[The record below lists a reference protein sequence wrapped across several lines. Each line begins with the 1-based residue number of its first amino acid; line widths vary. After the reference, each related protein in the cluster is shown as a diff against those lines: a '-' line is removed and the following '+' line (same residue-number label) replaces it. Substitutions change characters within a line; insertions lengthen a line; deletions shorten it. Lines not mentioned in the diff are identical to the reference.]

1 MSEDKVISRWR
12 SDRMKRESTLVRWGT
27 YGQPVLLFPTAGG
40 DAEEV
45 ERWHMIDVLRPLI
58 DAGRIKVYACDS
70 VAGMALVR
78 REGSA
83 QHQMWLQNQFHQYIR
98 HEVVPA
104 VRMDCKAPDLELWT
118 AGASFGAFHA
128 VAALCRFPD
137 VFARAI
143 GLSGTF
149 DLRRFFD
156 CPMNAFNDDFWVSSP
171 LHFLP
176 RLGGVHL
183 DKLRQRFVLLPSGR
197 GARGGHRR
205 ELGPGQS
212 PWGAGRSEP
221 GDLVGAR
228 VAARLGHLASHAPAV
243 PRRVD
248 PREVGKDP
256 HGRDHAR
263 TQRGRDRSRRA
274 GAP

>member
-12 SDRMKRESTLVRWGT
+12 SDRMRRESTLVRWGSF
-27 YGQPVLLFPTAGG
+27 GQPVLLFPTAGG

-70 VAGMALVR
+70 AAGMALVR

-83 QHQMWLQNQFHQYIR
+83 QHQMWLQNQFHQYVR

-104 VRMDCKAPDLELWT
+104 IRMDCKGPELEVWS

-128 VAALCRFPD
+128 VAVLSRFPD

-143 GLSGTF
+143 GMSGTF

-176 RLGGVHL
+176 KLGGIHL
-183 DKLRQRFVLLPSGR
+183 DALRKRFVLLPSGEGR
-197 GARGGHRR
+197 AEDIGESWAMAKVLGAQGVPNRVV
-205 ELGPGQS
+205 S
-212 PWGAGRSEP
+212 WGAEWPHDWDTWRHMLPQYLDEWT
-221 GDLVGAR
+221 
-228 VAARLGHLASHAPAV
+228 
-243 PRRVD
+243 
-248 PREVGKDP
+248 REK
-256 HGRDHAR
+256 
-263 TQRGRDRSRRA
+263 
-274 GAP
+274 